1 MPLDTVCKLWPKHQ
15 VRMETRE
22 TCTILRK
29 TNAQSKMRLWQRR
42 AEVGEHPRITDKQ
55 VANPRLHA
63 SGCPTYLH
71 TPWKRA
77 MSIRCHAE
85 YYTGFPSPCP
95 ANQIKIILSTHTP
108 ANNYKCRHNMRN
120 LLLHPLLDQR
130 PLERK

>member
-1 MPLDTVCKLWPKHQ
+1 MK
-15 VRMETRE
+15 
-22 TCTILRK
+22 
-29 TNAQSKMRLWQRR
+29 LWQRG

-95 ANQIKIILSTHTP
+95 ADQIKKLEFCLFQIISTFTNSKD
-108 ANNYKCRHNMRN
+108 AS
-120 LLLHPLLDQR
+120 LTTGFI
-130 PLERK
+130 